1 MSHSPAGRLRAL
13 GSSRASPGPLS
24 SLTSQLSTL
33 LSGPTI
39 IGTMCLVKLFRQWK
53 VPRFFGLV
61 FRRRGRDPLTAVSP
75 ALFPPPPSLPP
86 LATGQQKEA
95 ASLLLPFGRTSH
107 GCRAAT
113 SAPAWLR

>member
-53 VPRFFGLV
+53 VPRFS
-61 FRRRGRDPLTAVSP
+61 GRCVPEAGPGPADGGFPSP
-75 ALFPPPPSLPP
+75 VPPPSLPP

>member
-75 ALFPPPPSLPP
+75 ALSPPPLLCPP
-86 LATGQQKEA
+86 
-95 ASLLLPFGRTSH
+95 
-107 GCRAAT
+107 
-113 SAPAWLR
+113 